1 MYLRK
6 ALVISGLSYLM
17 IFITGFY
24 ANFSILETMVVSD
37 NVEVTVAN
45 FIGQRTRLGSGILA
59 FLGMLIFDVVLVF
72 SLYPVTKQTNRKLT
86 IVASVFRM
94 LHAIGFGIALI
105 SLIRIYHLTDSPG
118 SMDVIELEDS
128 IMHLLEKFDS
138 TWTLGLLFFGIHLA
152 FLGYLSVKSAII
164 PKSIGYLL
172 LLAALGY
179 LVSCSAKLVLT
190 VYTDYEQFFES
201 MVVLFGVVGEFSFTI
216 WLFIKGLKKAQ

>member
-1 MYLRK
+1 MDLRK

-37 NVEVTVAN
+37 NVEVTVGN
-45 FIGQRTRLGSGILA
+45 FIGQHSRLGSGILA
-59 FLGMLIFDVVLVF
+59 FLGMLIFDIVLVF
-72 SLYPVTKQTNRKLT
+72 SLYPVTKETNRKLT

-105 SLIRIYHLTDSPG
+105 SLIRIYLITVNPVG
-118 SMDVIELEDS
+118 MGINLEDI
-128 IMHLLEKFDS
+128 IMHSLEKFDS
-138 TWTLGLLFFGIHLA
+138 TWTLGLLLFGVHLA

-179 LVSCSAKLVLT
+179 LVSCSAKLVLP
-190 VYTDYEQFFES
+190 VYTDYEQFFEL
-201 MVVLFGVVGEFSFTI
+201 MVVLFGVVGELSFTI
-216 WLFIKGLKKAQ
+216 WLLVKGLKKA